1 MRHGGFIP
9 WDDDVDVMFTRKNY
23 EMFAKVVRRELP
35 EDMSFVEPDEYHGG
49 KAFYDFISRVTYNK
63 SQKFEDSG
71 KMDFYDDKI
80 SRLNVDLFIVDGLPE
95 GKLAKKLT
103 KLSHCVLYGFALGHR
118 YEINY
123 SDYRG
128 AMKLFVAVLA
138 NVGKL
143 IPFPVIWK
151 MWNGLCHMDSRKQR
165 PLYFYTGYAPNW
177 FYVEMKR
184 EWDDEVVEMPFED
197 TKFYVPSGWKELLTQ
212 LYGDYMKLPPALRE
226 FYMETGKILKT
237 LPENWDYEFLFVNDG
252 SRDQSL
258 SILKEFA
265 ASDEKVKIVNF
276 SRNFGHE
283 AAMIAGLDYAEGDG
297 IVCMDADLQHPPECL
312 PEIVEK
318 FDEGYEV
325 ISMVR
330 TKNKTAGF
338 VKNVTSAAFYKL
350 INHLSD
356 VKFEANASDFF
367 AVGKNAAEVLRN
379 NYREKVRFLRGY
391 VQSIGFE
398 KTTIEY
404 EARPRFAGESKYSL
418 KSLFKFSINT
428 ILCFSDLP
436 LKLGIYSGVITAI
449 FGLIM
454 VIYTVY
460 TWKMYGAPSGYATIV
475 VLISFMFAVLFVIV
489 GIIGEYIA
497 ILFAEIKDRPVY
509 IVKDTE
515 NFRKNITKS

>member
-1 MRHGGFIP
+1 M
-9 WDDDVDVMFTRKNY
+9 
-23 EMFAKVVRRELP
+23 
-35 EDMSFVEPDEYHGG
+35 
-49 KAFYDFISRVTYNK
+49 
-63 SQKFEDSG
+63 
-71 KMDFYDDKI
+71 
-80 SRLNVDLFIVDGLPE
+80 
-95 GKLAKKLT
+95 T
-103 KLSHCVLYGFALGHR
+103 KLLS
-118 YEINY
+118 
-123 SDYRG
+123 
-128 AMKLFVAVLA
+128 
-138 NVGKL
+138 
-143 IPFPVIWK
+143 
-151 MWNGLCHMDSRKQR
+151 
-165 PLYFYTGYAPNW
+165 
-177 FYVEMKR
+177 
-184 EWDDEVVEMPFED
+184 VVVSVYNE
-197 TKFYVPSGWKELLTQ
+197 EL
-212 LYGDYMKLPPALRE
+212 ALRE
-226 FYMETGKILKT
+226 FYAETGKILKR
-237 LPENWDYEFLFVNDG
+237 LPGNWDYEFLFVNDG

-283 AAMIAGLDYAEGDG
+283 AAMIAGLDYAGGDG

-330 TKNKTAGF
+330 TRNKTAGL
-338 VKNVTSAAFYKL
+338 VKNVTSAAFYK
-350 INHLSD
+350 
-356 VKFEANASDFF
+356 
-367 AVGKNAAEVLRN
+367 
-379 NYREKVRFLRGY
+379 RGY

-436 LKLGIYSGVITAI
+436 LKLGIYSGVITAL

-460 TWKMYGAPSGYATIV
+460 TWKIYGAPNGYATIV
-475 VLISFMFAVLFVIV
+475 VLISFMFSVLFVIV

-509 IVKDTE
+509 IVKDTA
-515 NFRKNITKS
+515 NVKKNRSKDTDGQDVR